1 MKIILTDETE
11 SPMAARAP
19 EPTGPSPGSIYPGP
33 SRGST
38 SPGPSPGSASPEAAS
53 SGSSDSGVWER
64 LRSGDQSALG
74 ELFDRYADDVY
85 AFAFRRTASWTTA
98 EDVVQATFLSTWRRF
113 QRNPPGPLT
122 APSARGWLLVVAC
135 NECRTLFRTVRR
147 FRNLVERLPDPP
159 PETDHAAE
167 VARRLDDE
175 RRMSAIRQALA
186 KLPRHERETLE
197 LVVWSGLTLAE
208 TADALGVPVGT
219 VKARLHRTRRRFP
232 DLLSRTALSEELS

>member
-1 MKIILTDETE
+1 VNIILTHETE
-11 SPMAARAP
+11 PPMA
-19 EPTGPSPGSIYPGP
+19 T
-33 SRGST
+33 
-38 SPGPSPGSASPEAAS
+38 GSA
-53 SGSSDSGVWER
+53 GSSPDSELWDR
-64 LRSGDQSALG
+64 LRAGDQSALG
-74 ELFDRYADDVY
+74 DLFDRYADDVY

-122 APSARGWLLVVAC
+122 GPSARGWLLVVAG
-135 NECRTLFRTVRR
+135 NECRSLFRTTKR
-147 FRNLVERLPDPP
+147 FRNLVNRLPDPSP
-159 PETDHAAE
+159 TADHAAE
-167 VARRLDDE
+167 VGRRLDDE

-197 LVVWSGLTLAE
+197 LVVWSGLTLTE

-232 DLLSRTALSEELS
+232 DLLSRIALSEELS

>member
-1 MKIILTDETE
+1 M
-11 SPMAARAP
+11 PAGP
-19 EPTGPSPGSIYPGP
+19 PPPTGPSPG
-33 SRGST
+33 T
-38 SPGPSPGSASPEAAS
+38 S
-53 SGSSDSGVWER
+53 SSDSEVWER
-64 LRSGDQSALG
+64 LRGGDEGALG

-85 AFAFRRTASWTTA
+85 AFAFRRTASWATA

-122 APSARGWLLVVAC
+122 GSSARAWLLVVAG
-135 NECRTLFRTVRR
+135 NECRSLFRKTWR
-147 FRNLVERLPDPP
+147 FRKMLERLPDPA
-159 PETDHAAE
+159 PESDHAAE

-175 RRMSAIRQALA
+175 RQMSAVRQALA

-232 DLLSRTALSEELS
+232 DLLSRIALSEELS

>member
-1 MKIILTDETE
+1 VNIILTDETE
-11 SPMAARAP
+11 PPMPAGSAG
-19 EPTGPSPGSIYPGP
+19 PTGPSA
-33 SRGST
+33 
-38 SPGPSPGSASPEAAS
+38 GSASDGELW
-53 SGSSDSGVWER
+53 DR
-64 LRSGDQSALG
+64 LRAGDQLALG
-74 ELFDRYADDVY
+74 ELFDRYADLVY
-85 AFAFRRTASWTTA
+85 AFAFRRTASWSTA

-122 APSARGWLLVVAC
+122 GPSARSWLLVVAG
-135 NECRTLFRTVRR
+135 NECRSLFRTTRR
-147 FRNLVERLPDPP
+147 FRNLVERLPDPS
-159 PETDHAAE
+159 PETDPAAE

-197 LVVWSGLTLAE
+197 LVVWSGLTMTE

-232 DLLSRTALSEELS
+232 DLLSRIALSEELS

>member
-1 MKIILTDETE
+1 M
-11 SPMAARAP
+11 PAGP
-19 EPTGPSPGSIYPGP
+19 PPPTGPSPGITPTP
-33 SRGST
+33 AST
-38 SPGPSPGSASPEAAS
+38 SYGPIL
-53 SGSSDSGVWER
+53 GSSSDGEVWER
-64 LRSGDQSALG
+64 LRGGDEGALG

-85 AFAFRRTASWTTA
+85 AFAFRRTASWATA

-122 APSARGWLLVVAC
+122 GPSARAWLLVVAG
-135 NECRTLFRTVRR
+135 NECRSLFRKTWR
-147 FRNLVERLPDPP
+147 FRKMLERLPDPA
-159 PETDHAAE
+159 PENDHAAE

-175 RRMSAIRQALA
+175 RQMSAVRQALA

-232 DLLSRTALSEELS
+232 DLLSRIALSEELS